1 MEATS
6 PALSTCLE
14 GKTVDEKVVSDRSER
29 THGKLLWITALG
41 VLSVV
46 FGTLVW
52 ANPDTTAPLE
62 ETALIQLFER
72 ASPAVVAVVAK
83 RSSPQ
88 ATGAGHE
95 SRGSGF
101 FIDREGHLL
110 TTAHF
115 LYKASHI
122 TATLDA
128 NRAVSAKVIG
138 LDPAL
143 NVALLK
149 ADPPAESVFIPPLGD
164 SSHVRVGQRAI
175 LIGNPMG
182 LNQIMGVG
190 VVSGISPL
198 LGTRTSLDRELVF
211 ETDIA
216 VKSPQLTGSP
226 VFNRQ
231 GEVIG
236 ISNVI
241 IDDTRNLSFV
251 LPINLVK
258 EILSEL
264 TASGWVARP
273 SLGVRG
279 QIIGDT
285 DQALQLFKLPLVP
298 GFLVEQVEEG
308 SPAALA
314 GLRGG
319 TLEVVVSGNK
329 FLLGGDII
337 TAINGHRIRTGAD
350 FTQATAQLRA
360 GEAVTITVFRR
371 GEEVDLGIRVAALPE

>member
-1 MEATS
+1 
-6 PALSTCLE
+6 
-14 GKTVDEKVVSDRSER
+14 VDEKVESDRSER
-29 THGKLLWITALG
+29 KHRKLLWITVLG
-41 VLSVV
+41 VLSMV
-46 FGTLVW
+46 FASPLW
-52 ANPDTTAPLE
+52 ANADATAPLE

-72 ASPAVVAVVAK
+72 VSPAVVAVVAK
-83 RSSPQ
+83 RPPPQ

-110 TTAHF
+110 TTAHV
-115 LYKASHI
+115 LHQASQT
-122 TATLDA
+122 TAILDDRRGVA
-128 NRAVSAKVIG
+128 ARVVG
-138 LDPAL
+138 LDLAL
-143 NVALLK
+143 NVALLQVE
-149 ADPPAESVFIPPLGD
+149 PPTPSVFIPSLGD
-164 SSHVRVGQRAI
+164 SSGVRVGQRAV
-175 LIGNPMG
+175 LIGNPIG

-190 VVSGISPL
+190 IVSGMSPL

-216 VKSPQLTGSP
+216 IKSPQFTGSP
-226 VFNRQ
+226 VFSRQ

-241 IDDTRNLSFV
+241 IDDTRHLSFV

-258 EILSEL
+258 ESLAEL
-264 TASGWVARP
+264 TARGWVARA

-279 QIIGDT
+279 QIIGNA
-285 DQALQLFKLPLVP
+285 DQALQLFKWPLVP

-308 SPAALA
+308 SPASLA

-319 TLEVVVSGNK
+319 TLEVAVDGHK

-337 TAINGHRIRTGAD
+337 TAINGQPIRSGAD
-350 FTQATAQLRA
+350 FTGATALLKA

-371 GEEVDLGIRVAALPE
+371 GQELELGLQVAALPE

>member
-1 MEATS
+1 M
-6 PALSTCLE
+6 
-14 GKTVDEKVVSDRSER
+14 DEKVVSHRSER
-29 THGKLLWITALG
+29 KQRMVLWITALV
-41 VLSVV
+41 VLSMV
-46 FGTLVW
+46 FGSPLW
-52 ANPDTTAPLE
+52 ANPDTTAPGE
-62 ETALIQLFER
+62 ETALIRLFER
-72 ASPAVVAVVAK
+72 MSPAVVAVVAK
-83 RSSPQ
+83 RPPRQ
-88 ATGAGHE
+88 ATGAERE
-95 SRGSGF
+95 SRSSGF
-101 FIDREGHLL
+101 FIDGDGHLL
-110 TTAHF
+110 TTAHV
-115 LYKASHI
+115 LHGASQI
-122 TATLDA
+122 TTILDDR
-128 NRAVSAKVIG
+128 RAVAARLVG
-138 LDPAL
+138 LDLAL

-149 ADPPAESVFIPPLGD
+149 VEPPAPSAFVPSLGD
-164 SSHVRVGQRAI
+164 SSGVRVGQRAV

-198 LGTRTSLDRELVF
+198 LGTRTSLERELVF

-216 VKSPQLTGSP
+216 VKSPQFTGSP

-236 ISNVI
+236 ISNVV

-264 TASGWVARP
+264 MARGWVARP
-273 SLGVRG
+273 SLGVHG
-279 QIIGDT
+279 QIIRDT
-285 DQALQLFKLPLVP
+285 DQALELFKLPLVP
-298 GFLVEQVEEG
+298 GFLVEHVEEG

-314 GLRGG
+314 GLRRG
-319 TLEVVVSGNK
+319 TLEVMVDGHK

>member
-1 MEATS
+1 M
-6 PALSTCLE
+6 
-14 GKTVDEKVVSDRSER
+14 DEKVVSDRSER

-46 FGTLVW
+46 FGSPLW
-52 ANPDTTAPLE
+52 ANPDATAPLE
-62 ETALIQLFER
+62 EAALIQLFER
-72 ASPAVVAVVAK
+72 VSPAVVAVVAK
-83 RSSPQ
+83 RSPPP
-88 ATGAGHE
+88 ATGAEHE
-95 SRGSGF
+95 SLGSGF
-101 FIDREGHLL
+101 FIDGNGHLL
-110 TTAHF
+110 TTAHV
-115 LYKASHI
+115 LHQASQI
-122 TATLDA
+122 TAILDDR
-128 NRAVSAKVIG
+128 RAVAARVVG
-138 LDPAL
+138 LDLAL

-149 ADPPAESVFIPPLGD
+149 VEPPAPSVSILSLGD
-164 SSHVRVGQRAI
+164 SSGVRVGQRAV
-175 LIGNPMG
+175 LIGNPRG

-198 LGTRTSLDRELVF
+198 LGTRTSVDRELVF

-216 VKSPQLTGSP
+216 VKSPQFTGSP

-241 IDDTRNLSFV
+241 IDDTRHLSFV

-264 TASGWVARP
+264 TSSGWVARP

-279 QIIGDT
+279 QIIGNA
-285 DQALQLFKLPLVP
+285 DQALEVFKLPLVP

-319 TLEVVVSGNK
+319 TLEVAVDGHK

-350 FTQATAQLRA
+350 FTRATVVLKA

-371 GEEVDLGIRVAALPE
+371 GQEVELGMHVAALPE